1 MYTYTIFYANDS
13 KPYIYYFIIAEISGF
28 SFPEILF
35 WRFLFLVFSADF
47 LLELWPTWLQILLF
61 LFK

>member
-13 KPYIYYFIIAEISGF
+13 KLYIYYFIIAEISGF
-28 SFPEILF
+28 SFPEILY

-47 LLELWPTWLQILLF
+47 LIEL
-61 LFK
+61 